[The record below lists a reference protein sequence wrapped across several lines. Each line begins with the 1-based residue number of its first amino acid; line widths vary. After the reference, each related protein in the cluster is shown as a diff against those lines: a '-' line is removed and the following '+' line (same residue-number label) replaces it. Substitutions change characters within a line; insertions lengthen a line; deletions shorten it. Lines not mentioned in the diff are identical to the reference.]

1 MQQLLPAGWKRPSG
15 YSAGIAAQG
24 RMVFT
29 AGIIGWNGQE
39 EFESD
44 TFAGQLR
51 QALLGIRDILAEV
64 DAKPE
69 HIVRMTWYITDKAE
83 YQASLREIGAVWGEV
98 LGKVFPAMA
107 VIEIKGLLEERAKIE
122 IEATAVVP
130 D

>member
-51 QALLGIRDILAEV
+51 QALLSIRDILAEA

-83 YQASLREIGAVWGEV
+83 YQANLGEIGVVWGEV

>member
-39 EFESD
+39 ELESD

-51 QALLGIRDILAEV
+51 QALLSIRDILAEA

-83 YQASLREIGAVWGEV
+83 YQANLGEIGVVWGEV

>member
-51 QALLGIRDILAEV
+51 QALLSIRDILAEA
-64 DAKPE
+64 DAKLE

-83 YQASLREIGAVWGEV
+83 YQANLGEIGVVWGEV

>member
-44 TFAGQLR
+44 NFAGQLR
-51 QALLGIRDILAEV
+51 QALLSIRDILAEA

-83 YQASLREIGAVWGEV
+83 YQASLHEIGAVWGEV
-98 LGKVFPAMA
+98 LGKVFPTMA

>member
-1 MQQLLPAGWKRPSG
+1 VQQLLPAGWKRPSG

-51 QALLGIRDILAEV
+51 QALLSIRDILAEA

-83 YQASLREIGAVWGEV
+83 YQANLGEIGVVWGEV

>member
-1 MQQLLPAGWKRPSG
+1 VSRLVLLSKNLMDASRVL
-15 YSAGIAAQG
+15 SAIPEAA
-24 RMVFT
+24 V
-29 AGIIGWNGQE
+29 A
-39 EFESD
+39 SSLYD
-44 TFAGQLR
+44 
-51 QALLGIRDILAEV
+51 DILAEA

-83 YQASLREIGAVWGEV
+83 YQASLHEIGAVWGEV
-98 LGKVFPAMA
+98 LGKVFPTMA

>member
-51 QALLGIRDILAEV
+51 QALLGIRDILAEA

>member
-51 QALLGIRDILAEV
+51 QALLSIRDILAEA

-69 HIVRMTWYITDKAE
+69 HIVRMTWYISDKAE
-83 YQASLREIGAVWGEV
+83 YQANLGEIGVVWGEV